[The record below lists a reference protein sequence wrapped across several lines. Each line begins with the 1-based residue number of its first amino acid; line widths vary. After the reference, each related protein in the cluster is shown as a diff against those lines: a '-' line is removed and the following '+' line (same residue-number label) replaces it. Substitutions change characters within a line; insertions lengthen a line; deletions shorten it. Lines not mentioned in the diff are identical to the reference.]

1 MYPVCRKFRHCAL
14 WLVGL
19 SIFSTASEAAFDSGQ
34 KPAHSDLT
42 IVRALPT
49 GDQVPAARQ
58 IVVTF
63 DRDVVPVGDIKAS
76 SEQSPVTIE
85 PQVDCHWHW
94 LDPRSL
100 ACELNANAALTPATE
115 YRVSIVKGLRADDGS
130 ALKEAYS
137 WTFTTERPAVKE
149 YSFSHWTSAG
159 TPYVRLVFN
168 QPVTKDSVEASIK
181 IGSTAIVAARAGD
194 DQTTAVRN
202 VAAVRAEARRVWIV
216 SPKRELKGD
225 TGYLLTVS
233 PGLRG
238 AFGSLPGKESR
249 TIVQFDTFPEFR
261 FLGVRCQLG
270 KDSKLLQPG
279 SADAQTARCNPF
291 YRVSL
296 EFSAPVIAPE
306 IKDHLRLTPDL
317 NGGRTD
323 YDPWANVYPTSNLGQ
338 PHRRGQHYSIELP
351 ERLKAYQPYS
361 VEGLEAARDEFNR
374 RLIGTG
380 SMEFKTAHR
389 TPKLTVTHPVAVLE
403 KNASTSM
410 PLYVTN
416 LTQIDLH
423 YEMLTPEG
431 ATHDLRARQPV
442 TRIWDRAYAVPAD
455 VRNLLGGKS
464 GVITGSLLPHP
475 PPGSVANSDDE
486 DADYETDPG
495 LPNGRPNQ
503 DFMAE
508 VTPFQVHAKLGQYNT
523 LVWVTTL
530 ADGKLVPGARVRIY
544 EDRYSNLSDAP
555 NVLGEAT
562 TNASGVALL
571 PGLGALHPSSY
582 HRHEL
587 QDRNAP
593 TLMVRVDAGED
604 LALLPL
610 DYPFAIDTYRAS
622 RGQIWSGNTLRDHV
636 RAWGATAQGVYK
648 LGDTVDFKLYVR
660 NVNNRTLEPVIEK
673 HGYRLEVLDP
683 TGKVVY
689 EHSELNLSDFG
700 SYAGSFRIPATAAV
714 GWYQFRLSSPKLPND
729 APAASRAQEGLWMPM
744 KVLVADFTP
753 APFQVRNTLN
763 GNVFMPDD
771 PVEVSTQATLHAGGP
786 YASAAS
792 RVTGRIRPEPLDV
805 KAPAAAGFTFDTA
818 RIAVLCKP
826 HLREEAETVH
836 ESQDTLSQQGELTT
850 RFQMPDSAILS
861 GRFEIESAVRD
872 ERGKYVASR
881 VSADFRGRDRFVGLR
896 NSRWTFEQGK
906 PASVQYIVVGKDGRI
921 APGLP
926 VSIAVEREVVTAARV
941 KGAGDAFVTAYGQ
954 SWVPEASCSGMSADE
969 GKACEFTPSAPGLY
983 SVQATVVDTRG
994 NQQTSELCTWVT
1006 GKGQVMW
1013 EEPEDMSLSLVP
1025 EKPTYR
1031 VGDRAHVLIRNPF
1044 PGATALI
1051 SIERYGV
1058 IKSWTQTLD
1067 GNTPLLDFK
1076 VEPDFLPGFYLSV
1089 LVMSPRVAPA
1099 PGTDP
1104 IDQNGVDLGR
1114 PAYRLGYSRINVEDP
1129 YKTLDI
1135 QVRSDRSSYKPRET
1149 VKLDLAASPHIKGNP
1164 PQPIEFAVAVLDES
1178 VFDLIQDGKSYFDP
1192 YKGFYQL
1199 EPLDLENFGL
1209 LTRLI
1214 GLQKFEK
1221 KGANAGGDG
1230 GAGFD
1235 MRSVNKYIAYWNPSV
1250 MADSHGRAKLQFQLP
1265 DNLTGWRV
1273 FAIATTA
1280 TDHFG
1285 LGDYKF
1291 KSSKLTELRPV
1302 MPNQLTEG
1310 DRFTAG
1316 FSVLNRSDRTRTLS
1330 VRLRATGAIEG
1341 ATQARVQT
1349 LTLEPFKRETVWLP
1363 LATLSD
1369 GTVRFTA
1376 SAGDAS
1382 DTDRLA
1388 YAVPV
1393 HKRVSLEVSASYG
1406 TTMNDQ
1412 VSEPVQFPA
1421 TMRPQVGE
1429 LSVLLAPTVIGNL
1442 DGTFRYIREYPYECW
1457 EQRLTRALL
1466 EADFRRL
1473 HGYLPP
1479 DLAWPEADSLPQAV
1493 LDDAAAFQAPNGGM
1507 AFWVPNNDRVSPY
1520 LSAATELA
1528 FNHLRTA
1535 GYKVPI
1541 DVEQRLQAYL
1551 QRLLRE
1557 KAVPSLY
1564 SEGMLSSVRAVALQA
1579 LAERQAL
1586 KLEDLARYEKFAP
1599 QMDLFALAA
1608 YLQAAIATPGAD
1620 ALAAD
1625 LARQVLAHA
1634 NQSGG
1639 QFHFSEPWDDGY
1651 AQLLATPL
1659 RSECAILSAFLK
1671 YGQTPYGQT
1680 LIGDV
1685 PFKLVRTIAQSQG
1698 SRTHW
1703 PNTQENLYCAEA
1715 LAQYSVLYEN
1725 TTPALIADVVLDDQ
1739 SLGSAKFRSFQDPQ
1753 VRLTRPN
1760 GPNDAGRRAQLRIQ
1774 RQGDG
1779 RLYYSTHLSYA
1790 PTVQSARESTHGFEI
1805 HREYSVQR
1813 VGLWQLLASPAEIQ
1827 RGELVRVDLYLS
1839 LPAARHF
1846 VVVDDPV
1853 PGGLEPVNRQ
1863 LATAS
1868 TVDAD
1873 ATGFKAAGGSF
1884 WFRYGDW
1891 SEFGFEGW
1899 CFYHQE
1905 LRHEAARF
1913 YADYLPAGH
1922 YHLSYGAQAI
1932 SSGQFSA
1939 GPARAAEMY
1948 DPDVY
1953 GLTLPVH
1960 INVTHE

>member
-1 MYPVCRKFRHCAL
+1 LVAL
-14 WLVGL
+14 SSL
-19 SIFSTASEAAFDSGQ
+19 STTSEAAFDSGQ
-34 KPAHSDLT
+34 KPASSDLT
-42 IVRALPT
+42 VERVSPA

-58 IVVTF
+58 IVITF
-63 DRDVVPVGDIKAS
+63 DRAVIPLGEMRATG
-76 SEQSPVTIE
+76 EQSPATIE
-85 PQVDCHWHW
+85 PHVDCHWHW

-100 ACELNANAALTPATE
+100 ACELDANAALSLSTE
-115 YRVSIVKGLRADDGS
+115 YRVSIAKGLRADDGS
-130 ALKEAYS
+130 ALKEPYG

-149 YSFSHWTSAG
+149 YSFSHWASAG
-159 TPYVRLVFN
+159 TPYVRLLFN
-168 QPVTKDSVEASIK
+168 QPVTKDSVEATIR
-181 IGSTAIVAARAGD
+181 IGSTEITATRVSD
-194 DQTTAVRN
+194 DQTTAVGS
-202 VAAVRAEARRVWIV
+202 ATSVRAEARRVWLV

-238 AFGSLPGKESR
+238 AFGPLPGKESR

-270 KDSKLLQPG
+270 KESKLLQPG
-279 SADAQTARCNPF
+279 SAEAQTVRCNPF

-296 EFSAPVIAPE
+296 EFSAPVIAQE
-306 IKDHLRLTPDL
+306 IRDHLRLTPDL

-323 YDPWANVYPTSNLGQ
+323 YDPWANVYPSSNLGQ
-338 PHRRGQHYSIELP
+338 PHRRGQHYSVELP

-361 VEGLEAARDEFNR
+361 VEGLEAVRDEFNR

-380 SMEFKTAHR
+380 SIKFQTAHR
-389 TPKLTVTHPVAVLE
+389 TPKLTVAHPVAILE
-403 KNASTSM
+403 KNAPTSM

-416 LTQIDLH
+416 LTDIELH
-423 YEMLTPEG
+423 YGTLTHEG
-431 ATHDLRARQPV
+431 ANHDLRARQPI
-442 TRIWDRAYAVPAD
+442 TRVWDRAYAVSAE
-455 VRNLLGGKS
+455 VRSLLGGKS
-464 GVITGSLLPHP
+464 GVITGSLLAHP
-475 PPGSVANSDDE
+475 PPGSVADNHDE
-486 DADYETDPG
+486 DTEDETDPG
-495 LPNGRPNQ
+495 LPNGRPDQ

-530 ADGKLVPGARVRIY
+530 ADGQVVPGARVRIY
-544 EDRYSNLSDAP
+544 EDRYSHLSDTP
-555 NVLGEAT
+555 NVLGEART
-562 TNASGVALL
+562 DASGVSML
-571 PGLGALHPSSY
+571 PGLGALHPVAY
-582 HRHEL
+582 HRYEFR
-587 QDRNAP
+587 DRSAP
-593 TLMVRVDAGED
+593 TLMVRVDAGEE

-622 RGQIWSGNTLRDHV
+622 RGQIWSGNTLSDHV
-636 RAWGATAQGVYK
+636 RAWGATAQGVYR

-683 TGKVVY
+683 TSKVVY
-689 EHSELNLSDFG
+689 EHGDLDLSDFG

-714 GWYQFRLSSPKLPND
+714 GWYQFRLTSPKLPSD
-729 APAASRAQEGLWMPM
+729 APAASRMQQGAWTPM

-763 GNVFMPDD
+763 GNIFMPDD
-771 PVEVSTQATLHAGGP
+771 PVEVSTEASLHAGGP

-792 RVTGRIRPEPLDV
+792 RVTGRIWPEPLDI
-805 KAPAAAGFTFDTA
+805 KAPAAAGFSFDTA
-818 RIAVLCKP
+818 RISGLCKS
-826 HLREEAETVH
+826 HSREDAETVH

-850 RFQMPDSAILS
+850 RFQLPDSAIFS
-861 GRFEIESAVRD
+861 GRLEIEGAVRD

-881 VSADFRGRDRFVGLR
+881 VSADFRGRDRFVGLH

-906 PASVQYIVVGKDGRI
+906 PASVQYIVVGKDGSV
-921 APGLP
+921 APNTP
-926 VSIAVEREVVTAARV
+926 VSIAVQREVVTAARV
-941 KGAGDAFVTAYGQ
+941 KGAGNAFLTAYHQ
-954 SWVPEASCSGMSADE
+954 SWVPEASCRGTSSDE
-969 GKACEFTPSAPGLY
+969 GKACDFTPSAPGLY
-983 SVQATVVDTRG
+983 SIQATVVDTRG
-994 NQQTSELCTWVT
+994 DQQTSELCTWVT

-1013 EEPEDMSLSLVP
+1013 QEPEDMSLSLVP
-1025 EKPTYR
+1025 EKPSYQ

-1044 PGATALI
+1044 PGATALV

-1067 GNTPLLDFK
+1067 GNTPVLDFK

-1114 PAYRLGYSRINVEDP
+1114 PSYRLGYSRINVEDP
-1129 YKTLDI
+1129 YKSLDV

-1149 VKLDLAASPHIKGNP
+1149 VELKLAASPHIRGSP
-1164 PQPIEFAVAVLDES
+1164 HRPVEFAVAVLDES
-1178 VFDLIQDGKSYFDP
+1178 VFDLIQDGRSYFDP
-1192 YKGFYQL
+1192 YKGFYEL

-1221 KGANAGGDG
+1221 KGANSGGDG

-1235 MRSVNKYIAYWNPSV
+1235 MRSVSRYIAYWNPSV

-1273 FAIATTA
+1273 FAIATAA
-1280 TDHFG
+1280 TDQLG

-1316 FSVLNRSDRTRTLS
+1316 FSVLNRSDKTRTVS
-1330 VRLRATGAIEG
+1330 VTLRAAGAIEG
-1341 ATQARVQT
+1341 ATQTRVQT
-1349 LTLEPFKRETVWLP
+1349 LALAPFRRETVWLP
-1363 LATLSD
+1363 LATLND
-1369 GTVRFTA
+1369 GLVRFTA

-1382 DTDRLA
+1382 DTDRLD
-1388 YAVPV
+1388 YTVPV

-1406 TTMNDQ
+1406 TTISDQ

-1421 TMRPQVGE
+1421 TMKPQVGE

-1442 DGTFRYIREYPYECW
+1442 DGTFRYIKEYPYECW

-1466 EADFRRL
+1466 ATDFRRL

-1507 AFWVPNNDRVSPY
+1507 VFWVPNNDRVSPY
-1520 LSAATELA
+1520 LSAATALA
-1528 FNHLRTA
+1528 FNHLRAA
-1535 GYKVPI
+1535 GYKVPT
-1541 DVEQRLQAYL
+1541 DVERRLQAYL

-1557 KAVPSLY
+1557 RAVPGFY
-1564 SEGMLSSVRAVALQA
+1564 SDGMVSSVRAVALQA

-1671 YGQTPYGQT
+1671 YGQTPPGQA
-1680 LIGDV
+1680 LVGDV
-1685 PFKLVRTIAQSQG
+1685 PFKLVRTITRSRG
-1698 SRTHW
+1698 SHTHW

-1725 TTPALIADVVLDDQ
+1725 TTPALTADVVLDDQ
-1739 SLGSAKFRSFQDPQ
+1739 SLGSAKFRSFQEPQ
-1753 VRLTRPN
+1753 IRLTRPN
-1760 GPNDAGRRAQLRIQ
+1760 GSNDAGRRAQLRIQ

-1779 RLYYSTHLSYA
+1779 RLYFSTHLSYA
-1790 PTVQSARESTHGFEI
+1790 PSDQSARESNHGLEI

-1813 VGLWQLLASPAEIQ
+1813 DGLWQLLGSPAEIL

-1873 ATGFKAAGGSF
+1873 ATRFQAAAGSF
-1884 WFRYGDW
+1884 WFHHGDW

-1932 SSGQFSA
+1932 ASGQFTA
-1939 GPARAAEMY
+1939 EPAHAAEMY

-1953 GLTLPVH
+1953 GLTSPVRLGVTLG
-1960 INVTHE
+1960 VTHE

>member
-1 MYPVCRKFRHCAL
+1 MYPVCRKLRLPAL
-14 WLVGL
+14 GLAGL
-19 SIFSTASEAAFDSGQ
+19 SIFSTTPEAAFDSGQ
-34 KPAHSDLT
+34 KPASSDLT
-42 IVRALPT
+42 VARVSPA

-58 IVVTF
+58 ILITF
-63 DRDVVPVGDIKAS
+63 DRAVVPVGDMRAG
-76 SEQSPVTIE
+76 EQSPVSIE
-85 PQVDCHWHW
+85 PSVDCHWHW
-94 LDPRSL
+94 LDPKSL
-100 ACELNANAALTPATE
+100 ACELDANAALTLSTE
-115 YRVSIVKGLRADDGS
+115 YRVSVAKGLRAEDGD
-130 ALKEAYS
+130 ALKEPYG

-168 QPVTKDSVEASIK
+168 QPVTRNSVEAAIR
-181 IGSTAIVAARAGD
+181 IGSMEITATRASD
-194 DQTTAVRN
+194 DQTTALGNIASARP
-202 VAAVRAEARRVWIV
+202 EARRVWLV
-216 SPKRELKGD
+216 SPKRELKGGTD
-225 TGYLLTVS
+225 YLLTVS

-238 AFGSLPGKESR
+238 AFGPLPGKESR

-261 FLGVRCQLG
+261 FLGVRCRLG
-270 KDSKLLQPG
+270 KNSTLLQPG
-279 SADAQTARCNPF
+279 SADARTARCNPL
-291 YRVSL
+291 YPVSL
-296 EFSAPVIAPE
+296 EFSAPVIAQE
-306 IKDHLRLTPDL
+306 IREHLQLTPEL

-323 YDPWANVYPTSNLGQ
+323 YDPWANVYPSSNLGQ
-338 PHRRGQHYSIELP
+338 PHRRGQHYSVELP
-351 ERLKAYQPYS
+351 ERLKAYQAYS
-361 VEGLEAARDEFNR
+361 VEGLEAVRDEFNR

-380 SMEFKTAHR
+380 SIKFQTAHR
-389 TPKLTVTHPVAVLE
+389 MPKLTVTHPVAVLE
-403 KNASTSM
+403 KNAPTSM

-416 LTQIDLH
+416 LTDIELH
-423 YEMLTPEG
+423 YGMLTHGG
-431 ATHDLRARQPV
+431 ATHDLQARQPI
-442 TRIWDRAYAVPAD
+442 TRVWDRAYAVSAE
-455 VRNLLGGKS
+455 VRSLLGGAS
-464 GVITGSLLPHP
+464 GIITGSLFPHP
-475 PPGSVANSDDE
+475 PPWSVDE
-486 DADYETDPG
+486 ADQG
-495 LPNGRPNQ
+495 APNGRPDQ

-508 VTPFQVHAKLGQYNT
+508 VTPFQVHTKLGQYNT

-530 ADGKLVPGARVRIY
+530 ADGKVVPGARVRIY
-544 EDRYSNLSDAP
+544 EGRYSNLSDTP
-555 NVLGEAT
+555 NVVGEART
-562 TNASGVALL
+562 DASGVALL
-571 PGLGALHPSSY
+571 PGLRALHPVFY
-582 HRHEL
+582 HRYEF
-587 QDRNAP
+587 QDRDAP

-622 RGQIWSGNTLRDHV
+622 RGQIWSENTVRDHV
-636 RAWGATAQGVYK
+636 RTWGATAQGVYK

-683 TGKVVY
+683 TSKVVY
-689 EHSELNLSDFG
+689 EHSDLDLSDFG
-700 SYAGSFRIPATAAV
+700 SYAGSFRIPPTAAV
-714 GWYQFRLSSPKLPND
+714 GWYQFRLTSPKLPND
-729 APAASRAQEGLWMPM
+729 APAISRSQEGVWTPM

-771 PVEVSTQATLHAGGP
+771 PVEVSTEATLHAGGP

-792 RVTGRIRPEPLDV
+792 RVTGRIWPEPLDV
-805 KAPAAAGFTFDTA
+805 KAPAAAGFSFDTA
-818 RIAVLCKP
+818 RISGLCKSHP
-826 HLREEAETVH
+826 REEAETVH
-836 ESQDTLSQQGELTT
+836 ESQDTLSHQGELTT
-850 RFQMPDSAILS
+850 RFQMPDSAIFS
-861 GRFEIESAVRD
+861 GRFEIEGAVRD
-872 ERGKYVASR
+872 ERGKYVTSR
-881 VSADFRGRDRFVGLR
+881 VSAEFRGRDRFVGLR
-896 NSRWTFEQGK
+896 NARWTFEQGK
-906 PASVQYIVVGKDGRI
+906 PASVQYIVVGKDGSL
-921 APGLP
+921 APNMP
-926 VSIAVEREVVTAARV
+926 VSIAIQREVVTAARV
-941 KGAGDAFVTAYGQ
+941 KGAGNAFLTAYDQ
-954 SWVPEASCSGMSADE
+954 NWVPEASCRGMSSDE
-969 GKACEFTPSAPGLY
+969 GKACDFMPSAPGLY
-983 SVQATVVDTRG
+983 SIQATVVDTHG
-994 NQQTSELCTWVT
+994 DQQTSELCTWVT

-1013 EEPEDMSLSLVP
+1013 QEPEDMSLSLVP
-1025 EKPTYR
+1025 EKPTYQ
-1031 VGDRAHVLIRNPF
+1031 VGDRARVLIRNPF
-1044 PGATALI
+1044 PGATALV

-1058 IKSWTQTLD
+1058 IKSWTQTLE
-1067 GNTPLLDFK
+1067 GNTPVLDFK

-1089 LVMSPRVAPA
+1089 LVVSPRVAPA
-1099 PGTDP
+1099 PDTDP

-1114 PAYRLGYSRINVEDP
+1114 PTYRLGYSRINVDDP
-1129 YKTLDI
+1129 YKTLD
-1135 QVRSDRSSYKPRET
+1135 VRVQSDRSSYKPGET
-1149 VKLDLAASPHIKGNP
+1149 VKLTLAASPHIKGNP
-1164 PQPIEFAVAVLDES
+1164 FRPVEFAVAVLDES

-1235 MRSVNKYIAYWNPSV
+1235 MRSVSKYLAYWNPSV
-1250 MADSHGRAKLQFQLP
+1250 MADNRGRAKLQFQLP

-1280 TDHFG
+1280 TDQLG

-1302 MPNQLTEG
+1302 MPNQLTQG

-1316 FSVLNRSDRTRTLS
+1316 FSVLNRSDKPRTVS
-1330 VRLRATGAIEG
+1330 VTLRATGAIEG
-1341 ATQARVQT
+1341 ATQSRVQT
-1349 LTLEPFKRETVWLP
+1349 LSLEPFRRETVWLP
-1363 LATLSD
+1363 LATVDD
-1369 GTVRFTA
+1369 GAVHFTA

-1388 YAVPV
+1388 YTVPV

-1406 TTMNDQ
+1406 TTISDQ
-1412 VSEPVQFPA
+1412 VSESVQFPA

-1429 LSVLLAPTVIGNL
+1429 LSLLLAPTVIGNL
-1442 DGTFRYIREYPYECW
+1442 DGTFRYIKEYPYECW
-1457 EQRLTRALL
+1457 EQRLTRALFA
-1466 EADFRRL
+1466 ADFRRL

-1520 LSAATELA
+1520 LSAATALA

-1535 GYKVPI
+1535 GYKVPT
-1541 DVEQRLQAYL
+1541 DVDQRLQAYL

-1557 KAVPSLY
+1557 RAAPSFY
-1564 SEGMLSSVRAVALQA
+1564 SEGMVSSVRAVALQA
-1579 LAERQAL
+1579 LAERQVL

-1639 QFHFSEPWDDGY
+1639 QFHFSEAWDDGY

-1671 YGQTPYGQT
+1671 YGQTPSGQA
-1680 LIGDV
+1680 LVGDV
-1685 PFKLVRTIAQSQG
+1685 PFKLVRTITQSRG
-1698 SRTHW
+1698 SHTHW

-1725 TTPALIADVVLDDQ
+1725 TTPALTADVVLGDQ
-1739 SLGSAKFRSFQDPQ
+1739 SLGSAKFRSFQEPQ

-1760 GPNDAGRRAQLRIQ
+1760 GSNDAGRRAQLRIQ

-1779 RLYYSTHLSYA
+1779 RLYYSAHLSYE
-1790 PTVQSARESTHGFEI
+1790 PIDQSARASNHGFEI

-1813 VGLWQLLASPAEIQ
+1813 DGLWQLLGSPAEIV

-1873 ATGFKAAGGSF
+1873 ATGFRAAAGSL
-1884 WFRYGDW
+1884 WFHYGDW

-1905 LRHEAARF
+1905 LRHDAARF

-1932 SSGQFSA
+1932 SSGQFTA
-1939 GPARAAEMY
+1939 APAHAAEMY

-1953 GLTLPVH
+1953 GLTLPV
-1960 INVTHE
+1960 NLDVALDVTHE